1 MDKVG
6 EVGALAPE
14 PGGVTRGSATL
25 SSNLR
30 LMQGS
35 VALNQAPNYCLLEQ
49 VCEEVACGLLRPTFT
64 LTVN

>member
-14 PGGVTRGSATL
+14 PGGSATL

-30 LMQGS
+30 LMQGR